1 MKKFT
6 TIPTALALALSSL
19 TAGAVNY
26 VVWSGD
32 DLKEGETQ
40 IPTKWEEWWGMSFA
54 ATDDINSAEGKAM
67 KFTCTT
73 SGTCSMGIYQSS
85 DEFDNK
91 VLSDLD
97 LVFTAKAE
105 GSADYSVRLT
115 ATNAAGDKLSPEND
129 ATFTVASDGQYHEI
143 RLNIKSDFPDV
154 YNLWQ
159 SNPKGYVFSLI
170 ADNKADAVLYLYDIH
185 YEAAIE
191 MPAITAEVS
200 NVTTTSADIVYAVTF
215 PDGYTNTSVTVNDEP
230 AETSATLNLAGL
242 SPKTKYTYTIVAKG
256 ELDGK
261 EYSTEKVVTFT
272 TAREE
277 GDNPVWYGETDIEG
291 FHAIYNIT
299 WNPDKTLTVN
309 TTLETENET
318 PAGDRNFH
326 IYING
331 NEWLKL
337 YDEDEDGIL
346 SGTTT
351 STFEEGTVITWE
363 WYMPYAGGVYQQTNQ
378 YTVGSENE
386 PIVIVPAPRISA
398 SSQNVTYNSAEI
410 AYELTIPDELKEA
423 EVKVFYQA
431 AGGEALVA
439 EASPIALTGLE
450 ENTQYTYDV
459 YAVATLGEETFESK
473 HVEVSFKTP
482 RENAVDLVYADYTK
496 AEFKN
501 AWLVG
506 ENPDTDRRTMYFS
519 FPWSVTYKT
528 DGTALYQ
535 VDLSQAADVVGLNPQ
550 IWSGDFRQLTKNEET
565 GLYEYNF
572 GQQTEG
578 ATVEISHYFAYDGG
592 QYDFRTPYV
601 TFGQEQEAPTLG
613 EAANLTLTASKE
625 NVMVNENVVISAV
638 ATDAAGYYLPVT
650 EVEYQIPDGVER
662 DGIHVKLTQKGS
674 YTITATANE
683 LSASVTL
690 TAIASEDAENVAAGV
705 IGTTDEE
712 YVIENTKAENA
723 TDGDE
728 STELRWGC
736 GETEEHYLILDLTG
750 SNPNGYY
757 IEAVDVLFEGA
768 YASEFSVTLS
778 NTNPLSAISSQADD
792 AEDVVFTN
800 TEATTH
806 HIFTQQPTAMHKYVT
821 LRTTKALNTG
831 WGIKLKEIRVYGTT
845 TQASSSD
852 DINAES
858 ASATEQSAEGI
869 YDLNGNRVYVTVPGQ
884 IYIID
889 GKKVL
894 VK

>member
-1 MKKFT
+1 
-6 TIPTALALALSSL
+6 
-19 TAGAVNY
+19 
-26 VVWSGD
+26 
-32 DLKEGETQ
+32 
-40 IPTKWEEWWGMSFA
+40 
-54 ATDDINSAEGKAM
+54 
-67 KFTCTT
+67 
-73 SGTCSMGIYQSS
+73 
-85 DEFDNK
+85 
-91 VLSDLD
+91 
-97 LVFTAKAE
+97 
-105 GSADYSVRLT
+105 
-115 ATNAAGDKLSPEND
+115 
-129 ATFTVASDGQYHEI
+129 
-143 RLNIKSDFPDV
+143 
-154 YNLWQ
+154 
-159 SNPKGYVFSLI
+159 
-170 ADNKADAVLYLYDIH
+170 
-185 YEAAIE
+185 
-191 MPAITAEVS
+191 MP
-200 NVTTTSADIVYAVTF
+200 
-215 PDGYTNTSVTVNDEP
+215 
-230 AETSATLNLAGL
+230 L
-242 SPKTKYTYTIVAKG
+242 
-256 ELDGK
+256 
-261 EYSTEKVVTFT
+261 
-272 TAREE
+272 
-277 GDNPVWYGETDIEG
+277 
-291 FHAIYNIT
+291 
-299 WNPDKTLTVN
+299 
-309 TTLETENET
+309 
-318 PAGDRNFH
+318 
-326 IYING
+326 
-331 NEWLKL
+331 
-337 YDEDEDGIL
+337 
-346 SGTTT
+346 
-351 STFEEGTVITWE
+351 
-363 WYMPYAGGVYQQTNQ
+363 
-378 YTVGSENE
+378 
-386 PIVIVPAPRISA
+386 
-398 SSQNVTYNSAEI
+398 
-410 AYELTIPDELKEA
+410 
-423 EVKVFYQA
+423 
-431 AGGEALVA
+431 
-439 EASPIALTGLE
+439 
-450 ENTQYTYDV
+450 
-459 YAVATLGEETFESK
+459 
-473 HVEVSFKTP
+473 
-482 RENAVDLVYADYTK
+482 
-496 AEFKN
+496 
-501 AWLVG
+501 
-506 ENPDTDRRTMYFS
+506 
-519 FPWSVTYKT
+519 PWSVTYKT